1 MTDVANTP
9 APGAG
14 SASGA
19 TVTGAPIR
27 LDGVEKRFRGQDQ
40 PAVGHLDLDI
50 DVAQPQS
57 GRVARHRAVGH
68 DGLLDEVADHLGMRQ
83 RLALCVLGDAAERVH
98 AELGNLHVSHSTGIN
113 GLGSESIPVAQ
124 TTPCSGGRSSL
135 SVNRP
140 RWWSLYRTGSC
151 SV

>member
-50 DVAQPQS
+50 EAGHIAPS
-57 GRVARHRAVGH
+57 SAHRVAVRR
-68 DGLLDEVADHLGMRQ
+68 
-83 RLALCVLGDAAERVH
+83 
-98 AELGNLHVSHSTGIN
+98 
-113 GLGSESIPVAQ
+113 
-124 TTPCSGGRSSL
+124 
-135 SVNRP
+135 RP
-140 RWWSLYRTGSC
+140 SR
-151 SV
+151 